1 MVDVTDATFE
11 QEILERSD
19 TVPVVVDLWAPWC
32 GPCRTLGPIIEKVID
47 EAGGE
52 VVLAKVNTDENP
64 GLSQAFQVQGIP
76 AVHAVYKRKVVDS
89 FVGAVPEAKVREFV
103 DALRPSEENRRIDAL
118 IEAGDEA
125 SLLEILEL
133 VPGHPAAVVALAELY
148 VGEDRPEDALAMLAK
163 VPESAETRRVA
174 ALARTSSPDGEA
186 RVVDPAGP
194 DVEDKLKELLTRV
207 KGDDAARQ
215 EYLDLLELM
224 GSTDPRVVEYRRALS
239 KQLF

>member
-32 GPCRTLGPIIEKVID
+32 GPCRTLGPIIEKVVD
-47 EAGGE
+47 EAEGE
-52 VVLAKVNTDENP
+52 VVLVKVNTDENP
-64 GLSQAFQVQGIP
+64 GLSQAFQVQSIP
-76 AVHAVYKRKVVDS
+76 AVHAVYKRQVVDS
-89 FVGAVPEAKVREFV
+89 FIGAQPEAKVRAFV
-103 DALRPSEENRRIDAL
+103 DALRPSEEQRKVEEL

-125 SLLEILEL
+125 SLLEVLEL
-133 VPGHPAAVVALAELY
+133 APGYPPAVVALAELY
-148 VGEDRPEDALAMLAK
+148 VQDDRPDDALAMLAK

-174 ALARTSSPDGEA
+174 ALARTGGTGIEVEPGA
-186 RVVDPAGP
+186 AAGP
-194 DVEDKLKELLTRV
+194 DVEAKLDELLTRV
-207 KGDDAARQ
+207 KGDDDARQ

-224 GSTDPRVVEYRRALS
+224 GPTDTRTVEYRRKLS